1 MLTEAELGALLAA
14 PGGDPL
20 VWSPEQF
27 TAITAPAHPH
37 LVVAGA
43 GSGKTTVMTARILWL
58 VGNGEVEPDRILGLT
73 FTNKAAG
80 EFGDRCA
87 RGLERLRERATTAN
101 SAAVPQDYADDV
113 VGEPSISTYHSFAQ
127 RLLADHGLRIGYE
140 PGASLM
146 HEVTRR
152 QLAYRTVQRTR
163 AELVHVSTNA
173 ASVSSSVLALDDL
186 LAERLIDPERLIE
199 HDRALAAWLT
209 SLHGT
214 KAWQAAG
221 EQMLATALARIEI
234 AGLVQEFRAAKRE
247 RYLVDFADQMSA
259 AAQLAQH
266 LAASQPDAVAALRE
280 QYQVVLLDEYQDTS
294 VAQRRMLQ
302 ALFGEGHCI
311 MAVGDPC
318 QAIYGWRGASVFNI
332 DAFAEDFLGLGGSAG
347 THSPLTEVRRC
358 APEILEVA
366 NTISE
371 PLRAKHPLVQ
381 PLRPDANST
390 KQGSVHIA
398 RLLTQEQETAWVA
411 QQVQDL
417 ASDFLAKDTAV
428 LCRVNGDLARVAQ
441 ALDAAGVPYDVV
453 GVTALLSRPEVA
465 DVVAVLRL
473 LSNPGHNASLVRVLA
488 GPRWAIGVRDL
499 AALGHRALAMNPR
512 EKQDPARPVA
522 EQLASAVRE
531 QDPADVAAL
540 SDVLEAIAQGERIP
554 DLSDAAA
561 QRCAA
566 LVQELRRLR
575 RHVGEPVADLVR
587 RVCAATGLDV
597 QMRLGPEHLVA
608 TRIRAMETLVELAED
623 FIGIDGSRSLHDFLR
638 WLDDAVRFDKVPSVE
653 VPATG
658 EFVRLMTV
666 HASKGLE
673 FDAVVLPYLVEG
685 VFPSSRGR
693 KRWPSSAV
701 ALPPDLLEDRERAEV
716 FPQYPDR
723 GTGPRA
729 KDHNAFKDHMR
740 AGDLLEETRLAYVA
754 VTRARFRVVASGHV
768 WGPTQVRPRAASPW
782 LTAMHDY
789 LVGGGAGIVEEWVDD
804 PPKGEQRPPVQQT
817 AVSWPPAEPQDAV
830 DARRAGAALVRAA
843 RAGESVP
850 VPAPAADDPEIAQW
864 AADVDTLIAAWRR
877 GNAAERDVLLP
888 SGLSASDAMR
898 LIADEQD
905 FALQLA
911 RPVPRVSNEQASRG
925 TRFHAYVEDKWRG
938 ELALFARV
946 DVDDIVEEPMSD
958 PELDELIA
966 AFEAGPFA
974 HRPPHDVE
982 VEFTAVFGEVTVR
995 GRIDAVFD
1003 CGDGSWEVIDWK
1015 TNTRE
1020 DADPVQL
1027 AIYRHA
1033 WAALRGVA
1041 PEQVRAG
1048 FYYVRTATT
1057 DMHAED
1063 LMTYDELCEALGG
1076 AKAGAAAT

>member
-14 PGGDPL
+14 PGGTAL
-20 VWSPEQF
+20 TWSAEQF

-80 EFGDRCA
+80 EFGERCS
-87 RGLERLRERATTAN
+87 RGLERLRERTGGPR
-101 SAAVPQDYADDV
+101 SAAVPHDEADDV
-113 VGEPSISTYHSFAQ
+113 VGEPLISTYHSFAQ

-152 QLAYRTVQRTR
+152 QLAFRTVQRTR
-163 AELVHVSTNA
+163 AELVNVSSNA
-173 ASVSSSVLALDDL
+173 ASVASSVLALDDL
-186 LAERLIDPERLIE
+186 LAERLIDPQELIE
-199 HDRALAAWLT
+199 HDRELAAWLRSLQGT
-209 SLHGT
+209 S
-214 KAWQAAG
+214 AWQGAG
-221 EQMLATALARIEI
+221 EDMLATALERIEL
-234 AGLVQEFRAAKRE
+234 AGLVEEFRLAKRE
-247 RYLVDFADQMSA
+247 RYLVDFADQMNA
-259 AAQLAQH
+259 AARLAQH
-266 LAASQPDAVAALRE
+266 LAASQPEVVAALRE

-294 VAQRRMLQ
+294 VAQRMMLQ

-332 DAFAEDFLGLGGSAG
+332 DAFAEDFRGADGSPG

-371 PLRAKHPLVQ
+371 QLRAKHRLVQ
-381 PLRPDANST
+381 PLRPDPDSA
-390 KQGSVHIA
+390 KQGSFHIA
-398 RLLTQEQETAWVA
+398 RMLTHEQETAWVA
-411 QQVQDL
+411 RQVQDL
-417 ASDFLAKDTAV
+417 AGRYPAHETAV

-441 ALDAAGVPYDVV
+441 ALDSAGVPYDVV
-453 GVTALLSRPEVA
+453 GVTALLSRPEVVDA
-465 DVVAVLRL
+465 VSVLRL

-522 EQLASAVRE
+522 EQLSAVVRE

-540 SDVLEAIAQGERIP
+540 SDVLEAIAQGEHVP

-561 QRCAA
+561 QRCTA

-587 RVCAATGLDV
+587 RVCAVTGLDV

-623 FIGIDGSRSLHDFLR
+623 FVGIDGSRSLHDFLR

-673 FDAVVLPYLVEG
+673 FDAVVLPYLVDG

-693 KRWPSSAV
+693 KRWPTSAV

-729 KDHNAFKDHMR
+729 KDFKDYRDHMR
-740 AGDLLEETRLAYVA
+740 AGDRLEETRLAYVA
-754 VTRARFRVVASGHV
+754 VTRARFHVVASGHL
-768 WGPTQVRPRAASPW
+768 WGPTQVKPRAASPW
-782 LTAMHDY
+782 LTAMRDY
-789 LVGGGAGIVEEWVDD
+789 VAGGGVGIIDEWVDD
-804 PPKGEQRPPVQQT
+804 PPKGEERPPVVQT
-817 AVSWPPAEPQDAV
+817 EVPWPVAEQSEAVQ
-830 DARRAGAALVRAA
+830 ARRAGAALVRAA
-843 RAGESVP
+843 LDGEAVT
-850 VPAPAADDPEIAQW
+850 VPAPAGDDPEAAQW
-864 AADVDTLIAAWRR
+864 AADVDTLIAGWHRN
-877 GNAAERDVLLP
+877 NAAERDVLLP

-898 LIADEQD
+898 LIADDQD

-911 RPVPRVSNEQASRG
+911 RPVPRVSNQRASRG

-946 DVDDIVEEPMSD
+946 EVDDIVEEPMSD
-958 PELDELIA
+958 PDLDELIA

-974 HRPPHDVE
+974 TRPPHDVE

-1003 CGDGSWEVIDWK
+1003 CGDGTWEVIDWK
-1015 TNTRE
+1015 TNARE

-1033 WAALRGVA
+1033 WAALRGI
-1041 PEQVRAG
+1041 PLEQVRAG

-1057 DMHAED
+1057 DMHADD
-1063 LMTYDELCEALGG
+1063 LMTYAELCGALGG
-1076 AKAGAAAT
+1076 AAADAGAA